1 MGKITGLEDIQQIPP
16 KVLQLYQAVLQLV
29 EEGADVGNIRV
40 SAITERAG
48 IGKGTAYEY
57 FDSKEEIVACAV
69 VYRTAILRGWL
80 QCELEKRESFAEQLD
95 FLLDE
100 ICKRNCEMNGLLQLI
115 HILTDHTELSRLI
128 RQKMESKAFEPYTPV
143 TLFRNVIDMGIQKG
157 ELRSDLPPDY
167 QVYTLLS
174 HLMTYMLAIHTE
186 QNFHIEVEQMRNLV
200 YQELLKELCEKNR

>member
-1 MGKITGLEDIQQIPP
+1 MGRITGLEDIHQIPP

-40 SAITERAG
+40 STITERAG

-69 VYRTAILRGWL
+69 VYRMAILREWL
-80 QCELEKRESFAEQLD
+80 QSKLEKRESFAEQLD
-95 FLLDE
+95 FLLEE

-115 HILTDHTELSRLI
+115 HILTDHSELSRLI
-128 RQKMESKAFEPYTPV
+128 YQKMESKAFEPYMPIA
-143 TLFRNVIDMGIQKG
+143 LFRNVIDMGIRKG

-174 HLMTYMLAIHTE
+174 HLMAYMLAIHTE
-186 QNFHIEVEQMRNLV
+186 QNLHIEVEQMRDLV